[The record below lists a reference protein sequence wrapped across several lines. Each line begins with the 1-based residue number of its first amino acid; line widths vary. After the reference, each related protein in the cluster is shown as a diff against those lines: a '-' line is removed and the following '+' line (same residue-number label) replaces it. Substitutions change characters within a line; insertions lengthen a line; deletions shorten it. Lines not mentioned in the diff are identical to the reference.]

1 MRLEG
6 ALHALVLLEREACM
20 VFTCFDRGQ
29 IKRLEGAL
37 NALVLPDREA
47 PMGFICY
54 CLFISYNFFIH
65 SF

>member
-20 VFTCFDRGQ
+20 VFTCFDK